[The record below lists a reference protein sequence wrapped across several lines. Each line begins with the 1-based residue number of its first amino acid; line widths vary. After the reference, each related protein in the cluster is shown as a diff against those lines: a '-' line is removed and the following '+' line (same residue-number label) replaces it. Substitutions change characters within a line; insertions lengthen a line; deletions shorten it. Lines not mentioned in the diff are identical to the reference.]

1 MIDHLQSLIILVGT
15 SGAGKSKALDAI
27 SDFGYFNLE
36 NVPVELLPQFIEVTK
51 SDPSR
56 YQRLVILPDI
66 NSTATLESLLDFI
79 GKVTPKNHVHCI
91 YLDCADEVI
100 IRRYSETRRPHPC
113 FDPARDKTLEDAI
126 VRERTRLSLFRDR
139 ANLLLDTTNW
149 NIHELRRAL
158 MSYIESI
165 SFSNEHIFRLN
176 FLSFGFKYGL
186 PNDCDLVMDARF
198 LPNPYFIEDLRDKD
212 GTDQAVADYVLQS
225 PECIEFLKR
234 YRDLLSFS
242 LPLYINAGKQYL
254 NVGIGCTGGR
264 HRSVALAESL
274 SKSFAHPGHLVSA
287 KHRDREK

>member
-91 YLDCADEVI
+91 Y
-100 IRRYSETRRPHPC
+100 PC
-113 FDPARDKTLEDAI
+113 FDTARDKTLEDAI